1 MDPTVSVIVPVYNGG
16 ACFRRCL
23 ESLFATNPRPL
34 EIIVVANGDSDG
46 SASLAEQFGA
56 RVIRLPNPV
65 GPAVARNAGVKIS
78 TGDILFFV
86 DADVTIPVDTI
97 ARIAG
102 RFSQVLEPSAVIGS
116 YDDAPGAPNFLS
128 QYKNLL
134 HHYVHQ
140 TSDEKA
146 CTFWGACGA
155 IRRSTFLAIGGFD
168 SRYRWPSIEDIE
180 LGYRLSRAGFQIRL
194 DKNLQVKHLKRWEW
208 YSLLKADF
216 WYRAVPWTELIL
228 RDGRFVNDLN
238 LRMNQRLS
246 VFLVYG
252 FCASA
257 GTAWLLPEFFAI
269 GIAMLGSL
277 LFINA
282 SLYRFFYAKRGLV
295 FALQSIPW
303 HWLYFF
309 YSGMAFGVGTCRH
322 FWGKRVLSRIGR
334 AKPAGH

>member
-1 MDPTVSVIVPVYNGG
+1 MDPTISVVVPVYNGG
-16 ACFRRCL
+16 ASFRRCL
-23 ESLFATNPRPL
+23 ESLFAADPRPL

-56 RVIRLPNPV
+56 RVIRLPDPV
-65 GPAVARNAGVKIS
+65 GPAVARNMGVKIAS
-78 TGDILFFV
+78 GDILFFV

-97 ARIAG
+97 ARIA
-102 RFSQVLEPSAVIGS
+102 RSFSPILDQSAVIGS
-116 YDDAPGAPNFLS
+116 YDDAPGAANFLS
-128 QYKNLL
+128 QYRNLL

-146 CTFWGACGA
+146 STFWGACGA
-155 IRRSTFLAIGGFD
+155 VRRHIFLAVGGFD
-168 SRYRWPSIEDIE
+168 CRYRWPSIEDIE
-180 LGYRLSRAGFQIRL
+180 LGYRLTRAGFEIRL
-194 DKNLQVKHLKRWEW
+194 DKDLQVKHLKRWQC

-228 RDGRFVNDLN
+228 RDGHFINDLN

-246 VFLVYG
+246 VFLLYG
-252 FCASA
+252 FCGSF
-257 GTAWLLPEFFAI
+257 GTAWLLPEFLAI

-282 SLYRFFYAKRGLV
+282 PLYRFLYAKRGLV

-309 YSGMAFGVGTCRH
+309 YSGVAFGVGTCRH
-322 FWGKRVLSRIGR
+322 FWGKRVLLQIGR
-334 AKPAGH
+334 SKPAGH

>member
-155 IRRSTFLAIGGFD
+155 IRRHIFLAIGGFD
-168 SRYRWPSIEDIE
+168 CRCRLEDIE
-180 LGYRLSRAGFQIRL
+180 LGYRLTRAGFQIRL
-194 DKNLQVKHLKRWEW
+194 DKDLQVKHLKRWEW

-228 RDGRFVNDLN
+228 RDGHFVNDLN

-246 VFLVYG
+246 VFLLYG
-252 FCASA
+252 FC
-257 GTAWLLPEFFAI
+257 GTVVAAWWLPEFLAL
-269 GIAMLGSL
+269 GLVMLGGL

-282 SLYRFFYAKRGLV
+282 PLYRFLYAKRGLL

-309 YSGMAFGVGTCRH
+309 YSGLAFGVGICRH
-322 FWGKRVLSRIGR
+322 FLNKSALLQMRRS
-334 AKPAGH
+334 KPVGD